1 MAVDKINSS
10 MNSHQILNDRLKE
23 AASGKKN
30 SVHAMDAYRNQ
41 NVNNSED
48 KTIFSDD
55 AKKLQETEVIL
66 RSALQ
71 KLNEM
76 DEVRTEKLAD
86 IMDKINQD
94 FYTDNPELDEELSDL
109 IIPEDELRDIIQK
122 RMNAEEY
129 VDQIHQYDI
138 GHEQI
143 DEEKLKNIREK
154 VAQGYYNKP
163 EVLEKIAN
171 ELVDLFE

>member
-1 MAVDKINSS
+1 MAVDKISNS

-23 AASGKKN
+23 AASGKKS
-30 SVHAMDAYRNQ
+30 SVLAMDAYRNQ
-41 NVNNSED
+41 NVNDSDD

-76 DEVRTEKLAD
+76 DDVRTEKLAD
-86 IMDKINQD
+86 VKDKIDQN
-94 FYTDNPELDEELSDL
+94 FYSDNDELDQELAGL
-109 IIPEDELRDIIQK
+109 IIPESELRDIIQK
-122 RMNAEEY
+122 RMKADEY
-129 VDQIHQYDI
+129 VDQIHDYDNTNQTI
-138 GHEQI
+138 N
-143 DEEKLKNIREK
+143 EENIKNIKEK
-154 VAQGYYNKP
+154 VAQGYYSNP

-171 ELVDLFE
+171 ELVDFFE